1 MPSPFFV
8 TSRRLKHKKR
18 KNRKALDQLILA
30 CIDWLTPYVL
40 QLS

>member
-1 MPSPFFV
+1 MPNPFFL

-18 KNRKALDQLILA
+18 KNRRGLYLHILA
-30 CIDWLTPYVL
+30 YIDWLTPYVL